1 MKIKK
6 WALFIGEFLFALFL
20 PLAYER
26 WVALQIRNGRR
37 CANCGKSLIEYP
49 ATGPNQECP
58 R

>member
-1 MKIKK
+1 MKRVC
-6 WALFIGEFLFALFL
+6 EFLFALLL

-26 WVALQIRNGRR
+26 WVALQVRNGRR